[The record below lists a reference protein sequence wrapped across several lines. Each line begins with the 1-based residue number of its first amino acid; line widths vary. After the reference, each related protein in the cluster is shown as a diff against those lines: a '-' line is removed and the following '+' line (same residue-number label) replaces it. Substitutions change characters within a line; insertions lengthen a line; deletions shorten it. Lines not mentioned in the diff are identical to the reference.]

1 VAIVTS
7 KRKKIILAILIS
19 VFWVAMSA
27 ELVRRE
33 LWLPRLPSGSTSIAA
48 SLTPDIS
55 YKEQWMG
62 IYYEGEKVGYSSTTV
77 SRLTRRDAP
86 GFIVLNRTY
95 MLVKV
100 LEMPMKVRFEGV
112 LRTDESFKMRN
123 FSASLKSAG
132 HRIQID
138 GEREGEMLSLKV
150 LSGNKVFRKKT
161 KVSEDLNVSNS
172 LTPLLYLPD
181 LEAGLTYT
189 IDILDPL
196 SLDTNKAKIT
206 VIGMEPYEYEGRL
219 IDTYVVET
227 TYQGIS
233 FTTWVTESGEV
244 LKEATPLG
252 WTLLRENRNV
262 AADFRVADL
271 EARHDIAQLIAV
283 HSDIQISEPELT
295 RTMEAHLTG
304 IDLDRFHLDGAGQR
318 LIDPETGLVRI
329 EMKPPQ
335 TTQTVPVRTTD
346 ASFAESL
353 RPTLFVQSDDEGIRK
368 LAGEIAGDETDSL
381 RIAERINQWLFE
393 NIRKK
398 ITFSLPSAVEVLD
411 TREGDCN
418 EHTVLFVALA
428 RALGIPSKQAIG
440 LVYHKGSFYYHSW
453 PEIYVGEW
461 IAMDPTLG
469 QPLADATHIKL
480 LEGELDQQVKL
491 MQAIGKIRLSIKSFS
506 YAPPAKEEALL

>member
-7 KRKKIILAILIS
+7 RRKKIVLAVLIS
-19 VFWVAMSA
+19 GFWMAMNA

-48 SLTPDIS
+48 SLTPDVS

-77 SRLTRRDAP
+77 SRLTRRDEP

-100 LEMPMKVRFEGV
+100 LEMPMKVRFEGL

-138 GEREGEMLSLKV
+138 GELEGETLSLKV
-150 LSGNKVFRKKT
+150 LSGNKVFRKT
-161 KVSEDLNVSNS
+161 AKVNKGLNVSNS

-181 LEAGLTYT
+181 LEVGSTYV

-206 VIGMEPYEYEGRL
+206 VIGMEPYEYEGAL

-227 TYQGIS
+227 EYQGIS

-252 WTLLRENRNV
+252 WTLLREDRDV
-262 AADFRVADL
+262 AADFRAADV
-271 EARHDIAQLIAV
+271 EARRDIAQLVAV
-283 HSDIQISEPELT
+283 HSDVQISEPELT
-295 RTMEAHLTG
+295 RTMEAYITG

-318 LIDPETGLVRI
+318 LVDPETGLIRI
-329 EMKPPQ
+329 DMKTPQ
-335 TTQTVPVRTTD
+335 ATRTVPVHVMDET
-346 ASFAESL
+346 FAEFL
-353 RPTLFVQSDDEGIRK
+353 DPTLFVQSDDQGIKK
-368 LAGEIAGDETDSL
+368 LAVEIAGDETDSL
-381 RIAERINQWLFE
+381 RAAERINQWLFE

-418 EHTVLFVALA
+418 EHTVLFAALA

-440 LVYHKGSFYYHSW
+440 LVYHKGSFYYHAW
-453 PEIYVGEW
+453 PEVYVGEW
-461 IAMDPTLG
+461 VAMDPTLG

-506 YAPPAKEEALL
+506 YAPPAKEDALL